1 VVTPIL
7 GTVILGT
14 VLERDGSA
22 YRVVTQGAEVRAVL
36 RGKVKVATSK
46 VVVGD
51 VVRLEADPGGELRGI
66 IGVEPRRTVLER
78 RVPEGRGVR
87 PIAANVDQVFVVT
100 ATRAPDPIPQLID
113 RLLVLAEVDGIA
125 AAVVLN
131 KVDLDPGTALAERC
145 RRAGYPVYPTSVKTG
160 EGMESFKAALAGRA
174 SVVTGPSGAG
184 KSSLLNGVQPGLRLR
199 TGEVSTRIR
208 RGRNTTV
215 SSVML
220 PLIGGGYL
228 VDTPGF
234 SEVGMWG
241 IDPRTLADC
250 FPDFRPFLGDC
261 RFADCRH
268 RSEPGCRVREAVAG
282 GGIGP
287 DRHESY
293 LALLAELEGQPEEW
307 E

>member
-1 VVTPIL
+1 MVTP
-7 GTVILGT
+7 ILGT

-22 YRVVTQGAEVRAVL
+22 YRVAANGGEVRAVL
-36 RGKVKVATSK
+36 RGKVKQDTPK

-51 VVRLEADPGGELRGI
+51 VVRLEADPGGELHGI
-66 IGVEPRRTVLER
+66 VGIEPRRTVLER

-87 PIAANVDQVFVVT
+87 PIAANVDQVFVVV
-100 ATRAPDPIPQLID
+100 ATRSPDPIPQLID
-113 RLLVLAEVDGIA
+113 RMLVLAEADSIP
-125 AAVVLN
+125 AAVLLN
-131 KVDLDPGTALAERC
+131 KVDLDPGTAIAERC

-160 EGMESFKAALAGRA
+160 EGLETVRAAMAGKA
-174 SVVTGPSGAG
+174 SVVTGPSGVG
-184 KSSLLNGVQPGLRLR
+184 KSSLLNAIQPGLRLR
-199 TGEVSTRIR
+199 TGEVSRRIR
-208 RGRNTTV
+208 RGRHTTV

-220 PLIGGGYL
+220 PLEGGGYL

-241 IDPRTLADC
+241 VDPRSLAEC

-261 RFADCRH
+261 RYADCRH
-268 RSEPGCRVREAVAG
+268 RSEPGCRVREALEG
-282 GGIGP
+282 GGIAR

-293 LALLAELEGQPEEW
+293 LALLEELESAPREW

>member
-1 VVTPIL
+1 MVTPL
-7 GTVILGT
+7 LGT

-22 YRVVTQGAEVRAVL
+22 YRVVTREAEIRAVL
-36 RGKVKVATSK
+36 RGKVKLDTPK

-51 VVRLEADPGGELRGI
+51 VVRLEADPGGELHGI
-66 IGVEPRRTVLER
+66 VGIEPRRTVLER

-87 PIAANVDQVFVVT
+87 PIAANVDQVLVVT

-113 RLLVLAEVDGIA
+113 RLLVLAEADGIPA
-125 AAVVLN
+125 GVILN

-160 EGMESFKAALAGRA
+160 EGMDSLKAALAGRA
-174 SVVTGPSGAG
+174 SVVTGPSGVG

-199 TGEVSTRIR
+199 TGEVSRRIR
-208 RGRNTTV
+208 RGTNTTV

-220 PLIGGGYL
+220 PLLTGGYL

-241 IDPRTLADC
+241 IDPRTLAEC

-268 RSEPGCRVREAVAG
+268 RSEPGCRVREAVDG
-282 GGIGP
+282 GGISP
-287 DRHESY
+287 DRHQSY
-293 LALLAELEGQPEEW
+293 LALLEELESQPEEW

>member
-1 VVTPIL
+1 VVTPL
-7 GTVILGT
+7 LGT

-22 YRVVTQGAEVRAVL
+22 YRVVASGEEIRAVL
-36 RGKVKVATSK
+36 RGKVKLDTPK

-51 VVRLEADPGGELRGI
+51 VVRLEADPGGTLHGI
-66 IGVEPRRTVLER
+66 VGVEPRRTVLER

-87 PIAANVDQVFVVT
+87 PIAANVDQVFVVA
-100 ATRAPDPIPQLID
+100 ATRSPDPIPQLID
-113 RLLVLAEVDGIA
+113 RLLVLAEADGIA

-131 KVDLDPGTALAERC
+131 KVDLDPGTATAERC
-145 RRAGYPVYPTSVKTG
+145 RRAGYPVYPTSVKTR
-160 EGMESFKAALAGRA
+160 EGMESLKAAMAGKA
-174 SVVTGPSGAG
+174 SVVTGPSGVG
-184 KSSLLNGVQPGLRLR
+184 KSSLLNAIQPGLQLR
-199 TGEVSTRIR
+199 TGEVSRRIR
-208 RGRNTTV
+208 RGRNITV

-220 PLIGGGYL
+220 PLHAGGYL

-241 IDPRTLADC
+241 IDPRELADC

-261 RFADCRH
+261 RYADCRH
-268 RSEPGCRVREAVAG
+268 RKEPGCKVREAVEG
-282 GGIGP
+282 GAIAP

-293 LALLAELEGQPEEW
+293 LRLLEELEAQPAEW

>member
-1 VVTPIL
+1 MTPI
-7 GTVILGT
+7 VGT

-22 YRVVTQGAEVRAVL
+22 YRVVTRGAEVRAVL
-36 RGKVKVATSK
+36 RGKAKLDTPK

-51 VVRLEADPGGELRGI
+51 VVRLEADPGGELHGI
-66 IGVEPRRTVLER
+66 VGIEPRRTVLER

-100 ATRAPDPIPQLID
+100 ATRSPDPIPQLID
-113 RLLVLAEVDGIA
+113 RLLVLAEADGIA

-131 KVDLDPGTALAERC
+131 KVDLDPGTAIAERC
-145 RRAGYPVYPTSVKTG
+145 RRAGYPVYPTSAKTG
-160 EGMESFKAALAGRA
+160 EGMDSLKAGLAGLA
-174 SVVTGPSGAG
+174 SVVTGPSGVG

-199 TGEVSTRIR
+199 TREVSRRIR
-208 RGRNTTV
+208 RGTNTTV

-220 PLIGGGYL
+220 PLLAGGYL

-241 IDPRTLADC
+241 IDPRTLAEC

-261 RFADCRH
+261 RFADCHH

-282 GGIGP
+282 GAIAP

-293 LALLAELEGQPEEW
+293 LALLAELEEQPEEW

>member
-1 VVTPIL
+1 MTP
-7 GTVILGT
+7 ILGT

-22 YRVVTQGAEVRAVL
+22 YRIATEDGEIRAVL
-36 RGKVKVATSK
+36 RGKVKLSTPK

-51 VVRLEADPGGELRGI
+51 VVRVESDPGGELHGI
-66 IGVEPRRTVLER
+66 VGVEPRRTVLER

-100 ATRAPDPIPQLID
+100 ATRSPDPIPQLID

-131 KVDLDPGTALAERC
+131 KADLDPGTAVGERC
-145 RRAGYPVYPTSVKTG
+145 RRAGYPVYATSVKTG
-160 EGMESFKAALAGRA
+160 EGMDSFKAALAGKA

-184 KSSLLNGVQPGLRLR
+184 KSSLLNAVQPGLRLR
-199 TGEVSTRIR
+199 TGEVSRRIR
-208 RGRNTTV
+208 RGTNTTV

-220 PLIGGGYL
+220 PLLGGGYL

-241 IDPRTLADC
+241 IDPRTLPDC
-250 FPDFRPFLGDC
+250 FPDFRPFLGEC
-261 RFADCRH
+261 RFGDCRH
-268 RSEPGCRVREAVAG
+268 RSEPGCRVREAVTG
-282 GGIGP
+282 GAIAP

-293 LALLAELEGQPEEW
+293 LALLAELEAQPEEW